1 MTGKNDQKLNDK
13 VPPVKRRKWWFFRT
27 PAGALD
33 SLNFCLFWIKNLENQ
48 DFLPWRFL
56 SNIIKF
62 YTTCFPENHRF
73 LKNISGFPEIV
84 HFLKNGHFLKNSS
97 FFKKPRVFRKRVSCP
112 SSKMTGKNGQKS
124 NDKIPPVKRRKRW
137 FYRTPAG
144 AFDILNFC
152 LFWIKNLENQD
163 FLSQILLIKDYKI
176 LHDVFSGKSP
186 IFRKCLGFSRNRPFF
201 KKLVIF

>member
-1 MTGKNDQKLNDK
+1 MTFY
-13 VPPVKRRKWWFFRT
+13 PRY
-27 PAGALD
+27 
-33 SLNFCLFWIKNLENQ
+33 FWSK
-48 DFLPWRFL
+48 
-56 SNIIKF
+56 IIKF
-62 YTTCFPENHRF
+62 YTTRFLENHRF

-97 FFKKPRVFRKRVSCP
+97 FFKKPRVFRKRVDCF
-112 SSKMTGKNGQKS
+112 SSKMTGKNDQKS

-144 AFDILNFC
+144 AFDSLNFC

-163 FLSQILLIKDYKI
+163 FLPWRFWPNIIKFYTTNFPENHRFFK
-176 LHDVFSGKSP
+176 
-186 IFRKCLGFSRNRPFF
+186 KCLGFSRNRPFF